1 MTDMQ
6 REVLCEMMRRA
17 FLEIRALGWSG
28 RGKEAA
34 DLADAVHNLPALI
47 YGSEKLNAKLFQH
60 GLQRYQDRYPRTG
73 ENDYMALLSSIF
85 PNC

>member
-6 REVLCEMMRRA
+6 REALCEMMHRA
-17 FLEIRALGWSG
+17 FLEIRALGWNG

-34 DLADAVHNLPALI
+34 DLADAFHNLPTSM
-47 YGSEKLNAKLFQH
+47 YGSDKLDVRLFLQ

-73 ENDYMALLSSIF
+73 ENDYVALLSSIF
-85 PNC
+85 PN